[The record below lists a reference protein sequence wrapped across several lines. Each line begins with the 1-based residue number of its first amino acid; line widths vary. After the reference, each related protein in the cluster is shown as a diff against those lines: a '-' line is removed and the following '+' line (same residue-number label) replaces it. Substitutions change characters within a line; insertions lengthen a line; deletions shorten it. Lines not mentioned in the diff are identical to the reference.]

1 MCKIVRTFII
11 WIRIIQRMRNVIL
24 YLYTTKKKK
33 RKKKKEKRK
42 IDKTRNKRR
51 PMRSACAFQCFQ
63 IAFFFFYQMVI
74 NYALGPHPR
83 VPYYSRLIRFN
94 RAMRKDFE

>member
-63 IAFFFFYQMVI
+63 IAFFFFLSDGHKLRPRPPSTCTLLFTI
-74 NYALGPHPR
+74 NP
-83 VPYYSRLIRFN
+83 I
-94 RAMRKDFE
+94 

>member
-33 RKKKKEKRK
+33 RKKKKRKERSTKRE
-42 IDKTRNKRR
+42 TNVVQCVLLV
-51 PMRSACAFQCFQ
+51 RSNVSKLR
-63 IAFFFFYQMVI
+63 FFFFYQMVI